1 MKKIDGEGEIMELKG
16 IVPAL
21 VTPFDRDGNV
31 NYEELKKLVS
41 LVLEEGAD
49 GFYVTGSTGD
59 CFLLTEE

>member
-1 MKKIDGEGEIMELKG
+1 MELKG

-41 LVLEEGAD
+41 LLLEEGAD
-49 GFYVTGSTGD
+49 VFMSLEVPGNAF
-59 CFLLTEE
+59 C

>member
-31 NYEELKKLVS
+31 NYEDLKRLFS
-41 LVLEEGAD
+41 L
-49 GFYVTGSTGD
+49 
-59 CFLLTEE
+59 

>member
-31 NYEELKKLVS
+31 NYEELKKLVR
-41 LVLEEGAD
+41 LLLEERTVFMSLEVPENA
-49 GFYVTGSTGD
+49 F
-59 CFLLTEE
+59 C